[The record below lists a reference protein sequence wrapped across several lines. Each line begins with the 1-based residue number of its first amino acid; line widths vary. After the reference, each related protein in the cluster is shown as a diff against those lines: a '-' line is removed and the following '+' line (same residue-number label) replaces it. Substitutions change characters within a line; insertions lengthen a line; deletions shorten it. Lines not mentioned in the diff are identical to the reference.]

1 MAVINGELTHIVA
14 AMVTAESLPRLQGAG
29 LTFQLLLPQE
39 GRCRLFQKTPR
50 ETVSLPIPY
59 NQSKGRFDA
68 FGAGYLLLP
77 LETRPPGPR
86 DPGKLLLTCS
96 DHEFPCQSGDA
107 GVGIFLE

>member
-50 ETVSLPIPY
+50 EKQLACPSPITSL
-59 NQSKGRFDA
+59 R
-68 FGAGYLLLP
+68 AGLMLSGL
-77 LETRPPGPR
+77 G
-86 DPGKLLLTCS
+86 TC
-96 DHEFPCQSGDA
+96 FC
-107 GVGIFLE
+107 L